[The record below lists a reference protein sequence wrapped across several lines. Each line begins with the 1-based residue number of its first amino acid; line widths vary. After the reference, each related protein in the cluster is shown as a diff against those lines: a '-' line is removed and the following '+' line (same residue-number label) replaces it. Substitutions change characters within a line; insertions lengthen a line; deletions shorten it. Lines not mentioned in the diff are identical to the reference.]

1 MNTSSQ
7 GLYRYHTVAEVFAR
21 ICDGEQPWIAIG
33 NFLNDWWYY
42 SIAYR
47 SDLIRT
53 PLVPS
58 PDRQTQQ
65 WAAFC
70 AAMVEWLCEQDDIP
84 CPVWVQQE
92 RYILAEP
99 WFLSEKWTSR
109 ALQLATT
116 PAAFKKRNIFG
127 GSRMLVRK

>member
-1 MNTSSQ
+1 MPSQ
-7 GLYRYHTVAEVFAR
+7 NIYRYQTIAETFAQ
-21 ICDGEQPWIAIG
+21 ICKGEQPWIAIG

-42 SIAYR
+42 SVAYR

-53 PLVPS
+53 PLVAA
-58 PDRQTQQ
+58 PDEQTHQ
-65 WAAFC
+65 WAVFC
-70 AAMVEWLCEQDDIP
+70 VAMVEWLCEEDDIP
-84 CPVWVQQE
+84 CPDWTRQE
-92 RYILAEP
+92 RYILAKP

-116 PAAFKKRNIFG
+116 PAPFKKRNIFG